1 VFLVAVDLCTTTS
14 VRKAATELHKV
25 KEMFDKVYML
35 VEKDNKKSDSSWLV
49 LFLTVG
55 LLH

>member
-1 VFLVAVDLCTTTS
+1 MFLVAVDLCTTTS

-35 VEKDNKKSDSSWLV
+35 VEKDKKSDSSWLV